1 METEQIRTLRN
12 IVKLRGTLA
21 ELEVKEGENK
31 NGVAYISLKGAIRF
45 GDSGVET
52 KKFRTYVQA
61 QNANGNDNKVY
72 TNIKKWVDNAVP
84 ETENKML
91 ATTVSL
97 VGSLEANDYV
107 SASNDLIESLEINA
121 KFFND
126 FEANSEDPA
135 TVDVEGYIKS
145 IQDEIRND
153 EPTGRKK
160 VTIITTDFFRNAVIV
175 KNIIVPAKLAEG
187 FCSMFSEG
195 DTAILYLSYIL
206 HKGESKP
213 QKPGGIGRQ
222 RVTEGKDYLE
232 LVLVG
237 APPLESIEEP
247 LEKSVVKV
255 LLKERA
261 QKLEEIKE
269 LGYQGQGSKAAESTP
284 KTKKNTS
291 KKSLTKAEIEDI
303 DEDDIPF

>member
-1 METEQIRTLRN
+1 MKKKILSVCCLIGMLICVTVAANFSKEEQ
-12 IVKLRGTLA
+12 
-21 ELEVKEGENK
+21 
-31 NGVAYISLKGAIRF
+31 VA
-45 GDSGVET
+45 
-52 KKFRTYVQA
+52 
-61 QNANGNDNKVY
+61 
-72 TNIKKWVDNAVP
+72 
-84 ETENKML
+84 
-91 ATTVSL
+91 ATF
-97 VGSLEANDYV
+97 AMQ
-107 SASNDLIESLEINA
+107 
-121 KFFND
+121 
-126 FEANSEDPA
+126 SEEDI
-135 TVDVEGYIKS
+135 DKQL
-145 IQDEIRND
+145 QDEIRND